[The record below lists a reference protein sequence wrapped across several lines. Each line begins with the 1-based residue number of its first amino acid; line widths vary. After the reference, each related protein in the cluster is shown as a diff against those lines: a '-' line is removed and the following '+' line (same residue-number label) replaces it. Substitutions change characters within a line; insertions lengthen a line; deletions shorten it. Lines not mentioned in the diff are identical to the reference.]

1 MTREQECV
9 KELCLIL
16 DDITEKA
23 KHNDFSLFRVSGISG
38 CDRYQGQPP
47 ICRIRDAV
55 FEKYDDVICDALR
68 ENDNSN
74 SK

>member
-9 KELCLIL
+9 KELCMIL
-16 DDITEKA
+16 
-23 KHNDFSLFRVSGISG
+23 DFSLFRVSGISG